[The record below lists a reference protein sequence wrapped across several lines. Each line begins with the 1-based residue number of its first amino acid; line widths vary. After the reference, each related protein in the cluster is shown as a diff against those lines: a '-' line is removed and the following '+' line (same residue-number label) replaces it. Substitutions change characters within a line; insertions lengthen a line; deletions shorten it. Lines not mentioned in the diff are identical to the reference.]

1 METETPA
8 FVLAPAV
15 SAGNRLAAAPRSRA
29 ACVCGGENGGRGG
42 PWMEDP
48 CCAAVHDP
56 QMTDR
61 SLDFKNTG
69 QNPSF

>member
-29 ACVCGGENGGRGG
+29 ACVCGGENGGRGVPG
-42 PWMEDP
+42 WKTL
-48 CCAAVHDP
+48 AALLF
-56 QMTDR
+56 MTH
-61 SLDFKNTG
+61 K
-69 QNPSF
+69 